1 MVVVDF
7 RKQPEP
13 LSFVI
18 RLGGNIHS
26 LSARELAR
34 VLVDFSDSYSSLSAQ
49 LGYDPY
55 ILHVEGVVD
64 GSIRAKYRW
73 ILPAAGGLFQELP
86 KGVVIGVFVAFI
98 MKYLS
103 DDGFDRTVFED
114 YTEFRRGDEIYHI
127 PNDFLT
133 QAERIPRP
141 DKVGS
146 PLSRLFDR
154 LEGIPEIINFSIE
167 KDNEEHDPM
176 LYIPRVDFAR
186 IRERADAEIDEREER
201 LVMLER
207 VRVLLVKA
215 VFSDSGRKWDFIID
229 GRQWS
234 CKINDKD
241 FYHYTK
247 TRKYVFGEGD
257 ELLVDLTKVEKKD
270 ASSAFWE
277 PVEIEIDRV
286 HDLISGA

>member
-1 MVVVDF
+1 
-7 RKQPEP
+7 
-13 LSFVI
+13 
-18 RLGGNIHS
+18 
-26 LSARELAR
+26 
-34 VLVDFSDSYSSLSAQ
+34 
-49 LGYDPY
+49 
-55 ILHVEGVVD
+55 
-64 GSIRAKYRW
+64 
-73 ILPAAGGLFQELP
+73 
-86 KGVVIGVFVAFI
+86 
-98 MKYLS
+98 
-103 DDGFDRTVFED
+103 
-114 YTEFRRGDEIYHI
+114 
-127 PNDFLT
+127 
-133 QAERIPRP
+133 
-141 DKVGS
+141 
-146 PLSRLFDR
+146 
-154 LEGIPEIINFSIE
+154 
-167 KDNEEHDPM
+167 M